1 MDAGNTA
8 YKDRLFNFLFG
19 NEEHKDWTLSLYN
32 AINGTHYDNPDD
44 ITIETIRQV
53 LYMSMHN
60 DVAFIIADQLSLYE
74 QQSTYNPNMPLRMLE
89 YTANLF
95 EKYIKR
101 EALNK
106 YGPRQIMLPV
116 PRLVVFYNGIEQK
129 DDAQTLYLADA
140 FRREHRGIADISVTV
155 HMYNVNKGHNQGL
168 MDRCRPLDEYAWSV
182 DSIREFRKH
191 DSLEA
196 AIDRT
201 LEQMPE
207 SFLIKPYLEQHR
219 AEVKSMLL
227 TEYNEA
233 ETLEMFKRDYLAAGR
248 KEGRKEGR
256 IEGRKEG
263 RIEGRIGS
271 LIESVRNLK
280 LNLGFSD
287 QQAKEALNISDEEW
301 KQVAARI

>member
-1 MDAGNTA
+1 MDAGNKA

-74 QQSTYNPNMPLRMLE
+74 QQSTYNPNMPIRMLE

-95 EKYIKR
+95 EKYIRR

-106 YGPRQIMLPV
+106 YGPKQIMLPV
-116 PRLVVFYNGIEQK
+116 PRLVVFYNGIEAK
-129 DDAQTLYLADA
+129 EDEQTLNLSDA
-140 FRREHRGIADISVTV
+140 FRPEHRAIADISVTV
-155 HMYNVNKGHNQGL
+155 HMFNVNKGHSQRL
-168 MDRCRPLDEYAWSV
+168 MDSCRPLNEYAWSV
-182 DSIREFRKH
+182 DSIREYRKR
-191 DSLEA
+191 DSLET

-201 LEQMPE
+201 LEQMPK
-207 SFLIKPYLEQHR
+207 SFLIKTYLEEHK

-233 ETLEMFKRDYLAAGR
+233 ETLEMFKRDFLAEGR
-248 KEGRKEGR
+248 KEGRKEGQ
-256 IEGRKEG
+256 KEG
-263 RIEGRIGS
+263 RVGS
-271 LIESVRNLK
+271 LVESVRNLK
-280 LNLGFSD
+280 LRLGFTD

-301 KQVAARI
+301 GQVAARI